1 MNYISFHTL
10 NARTLS
16 INVYS
21 THLLYFLVCF
31 TNFWPINK
39 HVFVL
44 EIDIQIPRHIFII
57 WCMRRRFSAV
67 LPLPRSDTLIFCRA
81 CARIAMTTSD
91 FHHVISNR
99 FFKDL
104 VIQRLYTVVWR
115 QTNVSRPDKTEK
127 IAFFCS
133 SVTAFTVSSL
143 KISITWLRALQT
155 TWKTSKWPRCASRHF
170 DTTGSMSLQRNSAL
184 SMRTICFSKPVSE
197 LALQTGLTR
206 PQSWTEEVSD
216 LGRGLFHK

>member
-16 INVYS
+16 INILS

-67 LPLPRSDTLIFCRA
+67 FINN
-81 CARIAMTTSD
+81 IAQILYLSN
-91 FHHVISNR
+91 FFELKRRVYIHLQYKSVSISYFTNIA
-99 FFKDL
+99 
-104 VIQRLYTVVWR
+104 VQ
-115 QTNVSRPDKTEK
+115 NVSKT
-127 IAFFCS
+127 F
-133 SVTAFTVSSL
+133 
-143 KISITWLRALQT
+143 
-155 TWKTSKWPRCASRHF
+155 
-170 DTTGSMSLQRNSAL
+170 
-184 SMRTICFSKPVSE
+184 
-197 LALQTGLTR
+197 
-206 PQSWTEEVSD
+206 
-216 LGRGLFHK
+216 